1 MPRKRKV
8 DPAILRELLAQPEV
22 APHVVQMTPEER
34 EWYKQLL
41 VSEGIYDRYVKE
53 RKRKR

>member
-8 DPAILRELLAQPEV
+8 NPRILRELLEQSDV
-22 APHVVQMTPEER
+22 APYVAQMTDDER
-34 EWYKQLL
+34 AWYEDLL

>member
-8 DPAILRELLAQPEV
+8 DPQIMKELLDAPDV
-22 APHVVQMTPEER
+22 RPHVEQMTADER
-34 EWYKQLL
+34 VWYEDLL